1 MTKNVL
7 DEIIREQRDTS
18 LTDRYLEQYGL
29 TEEYI
34 NLPNVNLYC
43 KAVALGKNSI
53 VKQKDKDYCKQFAMF
68 WITTKG
74 VITKKSKKRMF
85 AMIKYYNNKEQNLAL
100 RNARL
105 ERKKNRKLMGTQAE
119 KC

>member
-1 MTKNVL
+1 MNDTL
-7 DEIIREQRDTS
+7 QQIIREQRDTA
-18 LTDRYLEQYGL
+18 LTDRYLEQQGL

-34 NLPNVNLYC
+34 DLPNVNLYC
-43 KAVALGKNSI
+43 KAMSLIDNSI
-53 VKQKDKDYCKQFAMF
+53 VKQKDKDYCKQFVMF

-74 VITKKSKKRMF
+74 VITRKSKKIMF
-85 AMIKYYNNKEQNLAL
+85 AMIKYYNYKEQNLAL

-105 ERKKNRKLMGTQAE
+105 KRKKNLKLMGTQAE